1 VRILQTVFAADNQAR
16 LANLERLQ
24 ELYAAHGDEV
34 TMFSAHDAS
43 ELAAL
48 QAAT

>member
-1 VRILQTVFAADNQAR
+1 MRILQTVFAADNQAR

-48 QAAT
+48 LAT